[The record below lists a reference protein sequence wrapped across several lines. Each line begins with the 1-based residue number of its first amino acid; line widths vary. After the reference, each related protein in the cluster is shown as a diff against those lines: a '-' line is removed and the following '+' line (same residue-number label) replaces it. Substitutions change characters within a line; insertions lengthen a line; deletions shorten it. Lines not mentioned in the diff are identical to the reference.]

1 MDTNTG
7 TIDVYA
13 ATSSDGIIASKES
26 ASGAEMEKQMLHKKY
41 LDTMPG
47 SKPAQ
52 VSGLG

>member
-1 MDTNTG
+1 MDTTHG
-7 TIDVYA
+7 TMEVYPA
-13 ATSSDGIIASKES
+13 SSADGIMASKES

-47 SKPAQ
+47 TKPAL